1 MFTFREQK
9 TSTGI
14 NLTASEGA
22 SAAKKAKLE
31 ESQTIMVEKV
41 NDVVS
46 TLYPSSLCLTFV
58 SSGKFLEFNSI
69 KDTLDAS
76 WVKDQ
81 KPKFLK
87 RISGV
92 FFIFQGNVTL

>member
-1 MFTFREQK
+1 VFTFREQK

-46 TLYPSSLCLTFV
+46 TLYPSFSLFDFCFFWKV
-58 SSGKFLEFNSI
+58 F
-69 KDTLDAS
+69 
-76 WVKDQ
+76 
-81 KPKFLK
+81 
-87 RISGV
+87 RI
-92 FFIFQGNVTL
+92 